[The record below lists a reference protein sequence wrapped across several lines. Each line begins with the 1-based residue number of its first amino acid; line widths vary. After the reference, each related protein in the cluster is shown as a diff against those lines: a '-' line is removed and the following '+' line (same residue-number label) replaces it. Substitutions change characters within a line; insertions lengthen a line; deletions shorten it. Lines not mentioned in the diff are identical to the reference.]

1 MTNNVYGR
9 NDAKVRD
16 AARHRTGVQS
26 FLFLLLTFVIALP
39 WSPLHAQQ
47 YLGTISGE
55 VQDATNAK
63 IAGAIVTVQ
72 ENSTHFKTTA
82 RTNGS
87 GVYSVSGLNPGTYTV
102 TASSQGFK
110 TASQGNVT
118 LTVGQLQQVNFN
130 LSLGEATETV
140 EVTGSNS
147 LLDTG
152 SAQIATTLSQQE
164 VTDLPN
170 EGRDPYV
177 QATLAVG
184 VTNNGSGGY
193 FQGHSSQFTNPFSG
207 VAVQIASDGISG
219 HNRLTLDGIPN
230 DPPERLS
237 GATYAGFTP
246 SPEAVQET
254 KVGTSIFDAQIGH
267 GDGTV
272 TNVAIRNGTNRFHGS
287 AYYIFQNTY
296 LNANLYQNVPNQNL
310 CYPGTAGCSN
320 TTKPT
325 RRGNDQLSQT
335 GFVIDGPVWIPKIY
349 NGRDRTFF
357 MFSYERYHSHVS
369 NAFTGLMPDDKER
382 AGDFSELCSSFNSAG
397 LCTSGRQIYD
407 PLSPVVNG
415 ARTEYFPF
423 NNIAG
428 PNNVGITRGL
438 NPAGQAL
445 ISYYPKVGNNF
456 NTVQNYIST
465 DTSFPNNYPSMV
477 GRLDQSFGQKNKMN
491 IILFRSSLT
500 QSTPLEGYPNGIGP
514 AGTNEGGYRVYRN
527 TRGGSIDDVQTFN
540 SSTVLDSRLG
550 IVWHPFGLTNPYNQN
565 FDLSKIN
572 VSSAGLP
579 YTSFPGITSNSDGS
593 TIAAGV
599 SGGSTN
605 ASQVSTSL
613 TGSLNEILTKV
624 WARHSVRFGFEGNLL
639 NYNVQPGQSGFS
651 GLTIDRTF
659 TQKTPTSGDAS
670 SGNAFAS
677 LLLGYHNALQYTIN
691 PSYALHQLYL
701 APFVQDDW
709 RITSR
714 LTVNLGA
721 RWDYESPLTERY
733 NRFVTN
739 FCTTCANPAPALT
752 GLNLTGGLQYAS
764 SSNRFPYPRDLNNF
778 QPRLGLAYQVTPS
791 TVLRAGYGIIYFN
804 TIESPIG
811 TGFSATTGN
820 TSTGTGGSNVN
831 STTYQPI
838 ASLSNPFP
846 NGVVLPTG
854 ASLGLATAI
863 GTSVTFI
870 DPHHVQPKAQQLAV
884 NIQQAFPGN
893 LQVQVGYVNFR
904 PSELEINQDINVVPQ
919 QYYTTSTDPATDLAN
934 LNYLNQTVPNP
945 LAGRLPAYGQ
955 ANGTT
960 IARNLLLKPF
970 PEFQSVNDNYQS
982 IGHQRYDALQLQVS
996 HPMRHHV
1003 SFQGSFTWN
1012 KLINWTSFA
1021 NNYGLGTP
1029 LTKSV
1034 DPGPSLIASVFG
1046 TVELPTFASHAY
1058 YTRLLLGGWKLNT
1071 VMRAQ
1076 NGSLISEPSG
1086 VIQIGDPLYM
1096 APRTFQRMFNT
1107 CYEDVTG
1114 KLVNTSFSQSGA
1126 VSVQGCDAASPQSN
1140 PVYRQRYQYTVA
1152 TNPYYINERQRIFPL
1167 VDASLFKQFILRE
1180 GVSFE
1185 IRGEF
1190 FNIGNRPNFGGPGTG
1205 LNSSSYGL
1213 VTLTQ
1218 VNDARTGQLTA
1229 RINF

>member
-9 NDAKVRD
+9 NYAKILPV
-16 AARHRTGVQS
+16 
-26 FLFLLLTFVIALP
+26 LLLIVVTLWPACYVQ
-39 WSPLHAQQ
+39 AQQ
-47 YLGTISGE
+47 YLGTISGS

-63 IAGAIVTVQ
+63 IPGAVVTVE

-82 RTNGS
+82 KTNGS
-87 GVYSVSGLNPGTYTV
+87 GVYSIPGLNPGTYTV

-110 TASQGNVT
+110 TASQSNVT

-152 SAQIATTLSQQE
+152 SAQIATTLDQQE
-164 VTDLPN
+164 VVDLPN

-193 FQGHSSQFTNPFSG
+193 FQGHSSQYTNPFSG

-237 GATYAGFTP
+237 GSTYAGFTP

-254 KVGTSIFDAQIGH
+254 KVSTSIFDAQIGH

-272 TNVAIRNGTNRFHGS
+272 TNVGIRGGTNHFHGA

-310 CYPGTAGCSN
+310 CYPGTQNCSG

-349 NGRDRTFF
+349 NGRDKTYF

-382 AGDFSELCSSFNSAG
+382 AGDFSELCSTFDSNGF
-397 LCTSGRQIYD
+397 CTSGRQIYD
-407 PLSPVVNG
+407 PLSPIVNG
-415 ARTEYFPF
+415 ARTVYFPY

-428 PNNVGITRGL
+428 PNSAGITRGL

-445 ISYYPKVGNNF
+445 ISYYPSVGSNF
-456 NTVQNYIST
+456 STVQNYIST
-465 DTSFPNNYPSMV
+465 DTSFPNNYPSMI
-477 GRLDQSFGQKNKMN
+477 GRLDQSFGQKNKMSV
-491 IILFRSSLT
+491 ILFRSTLT
-500 QSTPLEGYPNGIGP
+500 QSTPFEGYPKGIGP

-527 TRGGSIDDVQTFN
+527 TRGGSLDDVETFN

-550 IVWHPFGLTNPYNQN
+550 VVWHPFGLTNPYNQN
-565 FDLSKIN
+565 FDLSSIK
-572 VSSAGLP
+572 VSNTGLP

-605 ASQVSTSL
+605 TSQVSTSL
-613 TGSLNEILTKV
+613 TGSLEEILTKV
-624 WARHSVRFGFEGNLL
+624 WGRHSVRFGFEGNML
-639 NYNVQPGQSGFS
+639 NYNVQPGESGFA

-659 TQKTPTSGDAS
+659 TQKTPTAGDAT

-677 LLLGYHNALQYTIN
+677 LLLGYPNAIQYNIN

-709 RITSR
+709 RVTNR
-714 LTVNLGA
+714 LTLNLGG

-733 NRFVTN
+733 NRFVNN
-739 FCTTCANPAPALT
+739 FCTSCTQPLASLASL
-752 GLNLTGGLQYAS
+752 GYTGGLQFAS
-764 SSNRFPYPRDLNNF
+764 SSNRFAYPKDLNNF
-778 QPRLGLAYQVTPS
+778 QPRLGVAYQVTQN

-811 TGFSATTGN
+811 TGYSATTGN
-820 TSTGTGGSNVN
+820 TSGGTGGSNES
-831 STTYQPI
+831 STFQPLTT
-838 ASLSNPFP
+838 LSNPFP

-854 ASLGLATAI
+854 NSLGLATAV
-863 GTSVTFI
+863 GTNISFV
-870 DPHHVQPKAQQLAV
+870 DPHHVQPKAQQFAV
-884 NIQQAFPGN
+884 NVQQALPGR
-893 LQVQVGYVNFR
+893 LQLQIGYVNFR
-904 PSELEINQDINVVPQ
+904 PQELEVNQNINVLPQ
-919 QYYTTSTDPATDLAN
+919 QYYSTSTDPATNLAN
-934 LNYLNQTVPNP
+934 QTYLNTAVPNP
-945 LAGRLPAYGQ
+945 MYGNLPPGSLGSLSGA
-955 ANGTT
+955 T
-960 IARNLLLKPF
+960 IARNLLLVPF
-970 PEFQSVNDNYQS
+970 PEFGSVTEDYRS
-982 IGHQRYDALQLQVS
+982 IGHQRYDALQIQVS
-996 HPMRHHV
+996 HPMFHHV
-1003 SFQGSFTWN
+1003 TFQGSFTWN
-1012 KLINWTSFA
+1012 KLIDWTNFA
-1021 NNYGLGTP
+1021 NNYGDGTP
-1029 LTKSV
+1029 LTKAV
-1034 DPGPSLIASVFG
+1034 DPGPSLIGNVFG
-1046 TVELPTFASHAY
+1046 TVELPTFASHSY
-1058 YTRLLLGGWKLNT
+1058 YERLVLGGWQLNA

-1076 NGSLISEPSG
+1076 NGSLISEPGS
-1086 VIQIGDPLYM
+1086 VYQIGDPLYN

-1114 KLVNTSFSQSGA
+1114 KIVTTSA
-1126 VSVQGCDAASPQSN
+1126 SVQACDATSPATN

-1167 VDASLFKQFILRE
+1167 VDASLFKQFILHE

-1205 LNSSSYGL
+1205 LNSSTYGVIL
-1213 VTLTQ
+1213 LNQ